1 MTVTAQQISNI
12 FAQATGSEMFFKRDY
27 GKYMDYTE
35 GVMNIQRECDMAW
48 FIDLMYSHMPAV
60 IEDYKETEEHFYIVE
75 LKVQDHKAKFTI
87 TRELYNNTT
96 NDYDYIIVAEQD
108 IEYTDLPN
116 YNFKFF
122 LGLASDTP
130 LVFRLLCPSEY

>member
-1 MTVTAQQISNI
+1 
-12 FAQATGSEMFFKRDY
+12 
-27 GKYMDYTE
+27 
-35 GVMNIQRECDMAW
+35 
-48 FIDLMYSHMPAV
+48 MYSHMPAV